1 MLEIKGLVKSYG
13 SKEVLHGIDLEV
25 RDGEIFGFIGPNGAG
40 KSTTLKCLS
49 GILPFEKG
57 DIKIGGYD
65 ILTNPMEAKRIT
77 AYLPD
82 NPDIYE
88 NLTGIQFLNFVG
100 DVFNVPSDVRTQRIN
115 DLSRELEIYENLG
128 DQVSSYSHGMK
139 QKLALISAFLH
150 EPKFLVLDEP
160 VVGLDPKAAFILK
173 QKMKQL
179 CERGSSVLF
188 SSHVLEVVE
197 KLCDRVGIMVAGE
210 FRQIGATEDIIADQ
224 SLEQVFLELDKNETP
239 LETH

>member
-160 VVGLDPKAAFILK
+160 FVGLDPKAAFILK

>member
-160 VVGLDPKAAFILK
+160 FVGLDPKAAFILK

-210 FRQIGATEDIIADQ
+210 FRQIGATEEIIADQ

>member
-160 VVGLDPKAAFILK
+160 FVGLDPKAAFILK
-173 QKMKQL
+173 QKMKQFTL
-179 CERGSSVLF
+179 LVLQ
-188 SSHVLEVVE
+188 
-197 KLCDRVGIMVAGE
+197 KLIWG
-210 FRQIGATEDIIADQ
+210 
-224 SLEQVFLELDKNETP
+224 
-239 LETH
+239 